1 MNVLISK
8 YPLHCNVLML
18 NNNTRIYIY
27 RSSLK
32 HLIRITKYALIS
44 SLSHRINERLSYF
57 NSLLDE
63 MSSDDYV
70 GSFNPYPIIRKRLFL
85 TA

>member
-1 MNVLISK
+1 
-8 YPLHCNVLML
+8 ML

-32 HLIRITKYALIS
+32 LFIRIIKSALVS
-44 SLSHRINERLSYF
+44 SVSYIINERLSYF

-63 MSSDDYV
+63 MPSDNYV
-70 GSFNPYPIIRKRLFL
+70 APSNSYPITKKKPFI
-85 TA
+85 TT